1 MMIGLL
7 LLQAFTI
14 AFNIQSSRL
23 ALAQTNELTDPKEL
37 ETFLDGVINA
47 ELRAYYIPGATVAVV
62 KDGQLFFSKGY
73 GYADID
79 KGRLVVAN
87 QTLFRIASVSKL
99 FTWTA
104 VMQLFE
110 QGKLDLTAD
119 VNAYLEAFK
128 IPDTYAQPITLV
140 HLMTHTAGF
149 EDQLIGGSAQSA
161 ADILPLGEY
170 LARNIPA
177 RVRPPRELS
186 AYSNFGAALAGYIVE
201 QVSGMSFDE
210 YIEQKIFAP
219 LNMHNSTFR
228 QPPPSDLNVDVSVG
242 YTYANGIYHAGAF
255 EYGQLPPA
263 GSMSTTA
270 TDIAKFMIAH
280 LQNGRYEN
288 SRILQN
294 TTGEQMHSHLFTH
307 DPKVNGWA
315 YGFAELNLNDHRMIS
330 HGGDLQLFHTSLVLL
345 PEHNLGLFVSY
356 NSPGGIRARSELLK
370 AFFDRYCPVPTQ
382 VAPKPS
388 ADFSQRASR
397 FTGSYRMTRSAYT
410 TLAKT
415 NKLFAQVEVTATPDG
430 TLLVT
435 GLGDPMRWVEVEPLV
450 FRPAGGQPSTLYN
463 SLVFREDKEGQITHF
478 FLMNMVSTAFER
490 VPWYETTS
498 FTYGLLGICT
508 ALFISMIMFLPV
520 RFLIDRRKG
529 KAKTPSSIWARLG
542 RWLAGGFSLLN
553 VLSVVGYL
561 IATSNPN
568 LSVYGIPSFVV
579 GLLSI
584 VLVAS
589 AFAITSFAFAVLAW
603 KQRYWSFAGR
613 VHYTIVT
620 LAALAFIWLL
630 NNWNLLGFK
639 F

>member
-7 LLQAFTI
+7 LLPVFTA
-14 AFNIQSSRL
+14 AFNFQFSRP
-23 ALAQTNELTDPKEL
+23 ALAQTDGPTDPEEL

-79 KGRLVVAN
+79 KGKLVVAN

-149 EDQLIGGSAQSA
+149 EDQPTGVFAQSA

-177 RVRPPRELS
+177 RVRPPGELS

-201 QVSGMSFDE
+201 QVSGTPFDE
-210 YIEQKIFAP
+210 YIEQNIFAP
-219 LNMHNSTFR
+219 LNMRNSTFR
-228 QPPPSDLNVDVSVG
+228 QPPPSDLNIDVSIG

-255 EYGQLPPA
+255 EYTRGAPA

-280 LQNGRYEN
+280 LQNGRYED

-294 TTGEQMHSHLFTH
+294 TTAEQMHSQLFTH

-315 YGFAELNLNDHRMIS
+315 YGFMELSLNDHRMIS
-330 HGGDLQLFHTSLVLL
+330 HGGDLILFHTSLVLL

-356 NSPGGIRARSELLK
+356 NSPSGIRARSELLK
-370 AFFDRYCPVPTQ
+370 AFLDRYYPVPIQ
-382 VAPKPS
+382 AAPKPS

-410 TLAKT
+410 TLAKAA
-415 NKLFAQVEVTATPDG
+415 NLFAQIDVTATSDA
-430 TLLVT
+430 TLLLT
-435 GLGDPMRWVEVEPLV
+435 GLGDPIRWVEVEPLV
-450 FRPAGGQPSTLYN
+450 FRPAGGQPLASDN
-463 SLVFREDKEGQITHF
+463 CLVFRENEEGQITHF
-478 FLMNMVSTAFER
+478 FLTNMASTAFER

-498 FTYGLLGICT
+498 FTFGLLGICT

-520 RFLIDRRKG
+520 RFFIDRRKG
-529 KAKTPSSIWARLG
+529 KAKTPSSMWARLG

-553 VLSVVGYL
+553 VLSVVGFL
-561 IATSNPN
+561 IAVSNPN
-568 LSVYGIPSFVV
+568 LSAYGIPSFVV
-579 GLLSI
+579 GLLPI
-584 VLVAS
+584 ALVAS
-589 AFAITSFAFAVLAW
+589 ALAITSLAFAMLAW